1 MRRFLPIVLGLLLLG
16 AAASAQDTRRQE
28 SRKAQL
34 EKEIAAINRQL
45 KDNARSSSRAL
56 TDLALVRRKIAARQE
71 LIAESDR
78 EIRALDDSM
87 KVRQQEIDRL
97 QARHDT
103 LSLYYNRLVRGAYKN
118 RDSRLWYMYILS
130 SENIGQAVRRFGYLR
145 GLSRNMSEQAKRI
158 QETAAALELE
168 KERLAGLKEE
178 AQVLRGQRQAD
189 VDALRGEEGESAG
202 LVARLEKDRRK
213 YQNDLKKK
221 NREVEALNREIAE
234 IIRKATAKPKS
245 GGKSTSKGGKTTS
258 TAVDEKL
265 SSSFAAN
272 KGRLPWPV
280 EGTVIESY
288 GQHYH
293 PVYKNVKL
301 PFNNGVTLAVSRGAQ
316 AHAVFD
322 GTVAQVVVIPGYNQS
337 RGAQA
342 HAVFDGTV
350 AQVVVIPGY
359 NQCVLVQHGSYFTFY
374 CKLKAVSVKAGEKV
388 KTGQVL
394 GTVDTLSGE
403 DQFHFQLWQE
413 RTPQNPENWLR

>member
-1 MRRFLPIVLGLLLLG
+1 MRRLIPIVLGLLLLG
-16 AAASAQDTRRQE
+16 AAVSAQDTRRQE

-34 EKEIAAINRQL
+34 EKEIATINQQL

-56 TDLALVRRKIAARQE
+56 TDLSLVRRKISARQE

-78 EIRALDDSM
+78 EIRALDDSIRV
-87 KVRQQEIDRL
+87 KQKEIDRL

-103 LSLYYNRLVRGAYKN
+103 LSLYYNRLVRSAYKN
-118 RDSRLWYMYILS
+118 RDSRIWYMYILS
-130 SENIGQAVRRFGYLR
+130 SENIGQAVRRFGYLK
-145 GLSRNMSEQAKRI
+145 GLSKNMSDQARQI
-158 QETAAALELE
+158 QETAAVLEVE
-168 KERLAGLKEE
+168 KERLAGMRDE
-178 AQVLRGQRQAD
+178 ARTLRSQRQAD
-189 VDALRGEEGESAG
+189 VDALRSEEGENAN
-202 LVARLEKDRRK
+202 LVARLQKDRKK
-213 YQNDLKKK
+213 YQSDLQKK

-245 GGKSTSKGGKTTS
+245 SSNTNKSNSGGGKTTS

-265 SSSFAAN
+265 SSNFAAN

-280 EGTVIESY
+280 EGSVIESY

-301 PFNNGVTLAVSRGAQ
+301 PFNNGVTLAVARGAQ
-316 AHAVFD
+316 AKAVFD
-322 GTVAQVVVIPGYNQS
+322 GTVS
-337 RGAQA
+337 
-342 HAVFDGTV
+342 
-350 AQVVVIPGY
+350 QVVVIPGY

-374 CKLKAVSVKAGEKV
+374 CKLKSVSVKAGEKV

>member
-213 YQNDLKKK
+213 YQNDLMKK

-245 GGKSTSKGGKTTS
+245 GGKSTAKGGKTTS
-258 TAVDEKL
+258 TAVDETL
-265 SSSFAAN
+265 SKNFAAN

-301 PFNNGVTLAVSRGAQ
+301 PFNNGVTLAVA
-316 AHAVFD
+316 
-322 GTVAQVVVIPGYNQS
+322 

>member
-1 MRRFLPIVLGLLLLG
+1 MRRFLPIVLGLLLVG
-16 AAASAQDTRRQE
+16 AAVSAQDTRRQE

-130 SENIGQAVRRFGYLR
+130 SENIGQAVRRFGYLK
-145 GLSRNMSEQAKRI
+145 GLSRNMSEQAKNI

-168 KERLAGLKEE
+168 KDRLAGLKEE

-189 VDALRGEEGESAG
+189 VDALRGEEGESAS

-213 YQNDLKKK
+213 YQDDLRKK
-221 NREVEALNREIAE
+221 NREVEALNREIAA
-234 IIRKATAKPKS
+234 IIRKATAKPKAS
-245 GGKSTSKGGKTTS
+245 GKSTAKGGKTTS
-258 TAVDEKL
+258 TAVDETL
-265 SSSFAAN
+265 SKNFASN

-301 PFNNGVTLAVSRGAQ
+301 PFNNGVTLAVARGAQ
-316 AHAVFD
+316 AKAVFD
-322 GTVAQVVVIPGYNQS
+322 GTVS
-337 RGAQA
+337 
-342 HAVFDGTV
+342 
-350 AQVVVIPGY
+350 QVVVIPGY

-374 CKLKAVSVKAGEKV
+374 CKLKSVTVKAGEKV

>member
-1 MRRFLPIVLGLLLLG
+1 MRRFLPIVLGLLLVG
-16 AAASAQDTRRQE
+16 AAVSAQDTRRQE

-56 TDLALVRRKIAARQE
+56 TDLALVRRKISARQE

-130 SENIGQAVRRFGYLR
+130 SENIGQAVRRFGYLK
-145 GLSRNMSEQAKRI
+145 GLSRNMSEQAKNI

-168 KERLAGLKEE
+168 KDRLAGLKEE

-189 VDALRGEEGESAG
+189 VDALRGEEGESAS

-213 YQNDLKKK
+213 YQDDLRKK
-221 NREVEALNREIAE
+221 NREVEALNREIAA

-245 GGKSTSKGGKTTS
+245 SGKSTAKGGKTTS
-258 TAVDEKL
+258 TAVDETL
-265 SSSFAAN
+265 SKNFASN

-301 PFNNGVTLAVSRGAQ
+301 PFNNGVTLAVARGAQ
-316 AHAVFD
+316 AKAVFD
-322 GTVAQVVVIPGYNQS
+322 GTVS
-337 RGAQA
+337 
-342 HAVFDGTV
+342 
-350 AQVVVIPGY
+350 QVVVIPGY

-374 CKLKAVSVKAGEKV
+374 CKLKSVTVKAGEKV

-413 RTPQNPENWLR
+413 RNPQNPENWLR

>member
-1 MRRFLPIVLGLLLLG
+1 MRRFLPIVLGLLLVG
-16 AAASAQDTRRQE
+16 AAVSAQDTRRQE

-56 TDLALVRRKIAARQE
+56 TDLALVRRKISARQE

-130 SENIGQAVRRFGYLR
+130 SENIGQAVRRFGYLK
-145 GLSRNMSEQAKRI
+145 GLSRNMSEQGKRI
-158 QETAAALELE
+158 QETAAELELE
-168 KERLAGLKEE
+168 KERLAGLREE
-178 AQVLRGQRQAD
+178 AQALRGQRQAD
-189 VDALRGEEGESAG
+189 VDALRGEEGESAS

-213 YQNDLKKK
+213 YQDELRKK
-221 NREVEALNREIAE
+221 NREVEALNREIAA

-245 GGKSTSKGGKTTS
+245 SGKSTPKGGKTTS
-258 TAVDEKL
+258 TAVDETL
-265 SSSFAAN
+265 SKNFASN

-301 PFNNGVTLAVSRGAQ
+301 PFNNGVTLAVARGAQ
-316 AHAVFD
+316 AKAVFD
-322 GTVAQVVVIPGYNQS
+322 GTVS
-337 RGAQA
+337 
-342 HAVFDGTV
+342 
-350 AQVVVIPGY
+350 QVVVIPGY

-374 CKLKAVSVKAGEKV
+374 CKLKSVTVKAGEKV

>member
-1 MRRFLPIVLGLLLLG
+1 MRRILPIVLVLLLTG
-16 AAASAQDTRRQE
+16 AAVSAQDTRRQE
-28 SRKAQL
+28 TRKAQL

-56 TDLALVRRKIAARQE
+56 TDLSLVRRKIAARQE

-78 EIRALDDSM
+78 EIQALNDSM
-87 KVRQQEIDRL
+87 QVRQREIDRL

-103 LSLYYNRLVRGAYKN
+103 LSLYYNRLVRSAYKN
-118 RDSRLWYMYILS
+118 RDSRIWYMYILS
-130 SENIGQAVRRFGYLR
+130 SDNIGQAVRRFGYLK
-145 GLSRNMSEQAKRI
+145 GLSRNMSEQAKQI
-158 QETAAALELE
+158 QETAAVLEVE
-168 KERLAGLKEE
+168 KERLAGLKAD
-178 AQVLRGQRQAD
+178 AQALRNQRQSD
-189 VDALRGEEGESAG
+189 VEALRSEEGENAS

-213 YQNDLKKK
+213 YQQDLQKK

-245 GGKSTSKGGKTTS
+245 SGSTKKSGGKTTS

-265 SSSFAAN
+265 SNSFAAN

-280 EGTVIESY
+280 EGSVIESY

-293 PVYKNVKL
+293 PVYKNVKM

-316 AHAVFD
+316 VHAVFD
-322 GTVAQVVVIPGYNQS
+322 GTVTQVVM
-337 RGAQA
+337 
-342 HAVFDGTV
+342 
-350 AQVVVIPGY
+350 IPGY

-374 CKLKAVSVKAGEKV
+374 CKLKSVSVKAGDQV

-394 GTVDTLSGE
+394 GTVDTISGE
-403 DQFHFQLWQE
+403 DQFHFQLWKE
-413 RTPQNPENWLR
+413 RNPQNPENWLR

>member
-1 MRRFLPIVLGLLLLG
+1 MRRFLPVVLGLLLVG
-16 AAASAQDTRRQE
+16 AVVSAQDTRRQE

-56 TDLALVRRKIAARQE
+56 TDLSLVRRKIAARQE

-130 SENIGQAVRRFGYLR
+130 SENIGQAVRRFGYLK
-145 GLSRNMSEQAKRI
+145 GLSRNMSDQAKHI

-168 KERLAGLKEE
+168 KDRLAGLREE

-189 VDALRGEEGESAG
+189 VDALRSEEGESAS
-202 LVARLEKDRRK
+202 LVARLEKDRKK
-213 YQNDLKKK
+213 YQNDLRKK

-245 GGKSTSKGGKTTS
+245 GGKSTAKGGKTTS
-258 TAVDEKL
+258 TAIDETL
-265 SSSFAAN
+265 SKNFAAN

-301 PFNNGVTLAVSRGAQ
+301 PFNNGVTLAVARGAQ
-316 AHAVFD
+316 AKAVFD
-322 GTVAQVVVIPGYNQS
+322 GTVS
-337 RGAQA
+337 
-342 HAVFDGTV
+342 
-350 AQVVVIPGY
+350 QVVVIPGY

-374 CKLKAVSVKAGEKV
+374 CKLKSVTVKAGEKV

>member
-1 MRRFLPIVLGLLLLG
+1 MRRLLPIVLGLLLVG

-45 KDNARSSSRAL
+45 QDNARSSSRAL
-56 TDLALVRRKIAARQE
+56 TDLSLVRRKIAARQE

-87 KVRQQEIDRL
+87 KVRQREIDRL

-130 SENIGQAVRRFGYLR
+130 SENIGQAVRRFGYLK
-145 GLSRNMSEQAKRI
+145 GLSRNMSEQGKRI

-168 KERLAGLKEE
+168 KERLQGLRDE
-178 AQVLRGQRQAD
+178 AQALRRQRQAD
-189 VDALRGEEGESAG
+189 VDALRGEEGESAS
-202 LVARLEKDRRK
+202 LVARLEKDRKK

-245 GGKSTSKGGKTTS
+245 GSSSKKGGKTTS
-258 TAVDEKL
+258 TAIDETL
-265 SSSFAAN
+265 SNSFASN

-293 PVYKNVKL
+293 PVFKNVKL
-301 PFNNGVTLAVSRGAQ
+301 PFNNGVTLSVSRGAQ
-316 AHAVFD
+316 AKAVFD
-322 GTVAQVVVIPGYNQS
+322 GTV
-337 RGAQA
+337 
-342 HAVFDGTV
+342 T
-350 AQVVVIPGY
+350 QVVVIPGY
-359 NQCVLVQHGSYFTFY
+359 NQCVLVQHGAYFTFY
-374 CKLKAVSVKAGEKV
+374 CKLKSVTVKAGDKV

-394 GTVDTLSGE
+394 GTVDTISGE
-403 DQFHFQLWQE
+403 DQFHFQLWKE

>member
-1 MRRFLPIVLGLLLLG
+1 MRRFLPIVLGLLLVG
-16 AAASAQDTRRQE
+16 AAVSAQDTRRQE

-130 SENIGQAVRRFGYLR
+130 SENIGQAVRRFGYLK
-145 GLSRNMSEQAKRI
+145 GLSRNMSEQAKNI

-168 KERLAGLKEE
+168 KDRLAGLKEE

-189 VDALRGEEGESAG
+189 VDALRGEEGESAS

-213 YQNDLKKK
+213 YQDDLRKK
-221 NREVEALNREIAE
+221 NREVEALNREIAA

-245 GGKSTSKGGKTTS
+245 SGKSTAKGGKTTS
-258 TAVDEKL
+258 TAVDETL
-265 SSSFAAN
+265 SKNFASN

-301 PFNNGVTLAVSRGAQ
+301 PFNNGVTLAVARGAQ
-316 AHAVFD
+316 AKAVFD
-322 GTVAQVVVIPGYNQS
+322 GTVS
-337 RGAQA
+337 
-342 HAVFDGTV
+342 
-350 AQVVVIPGY
+350 QVVVIPGY

-374 CKLKAVSVKAGEKV
+374 CKLKSVTVKAGEKV

>member
-1 MRRFLPIVLGLLLLG
+1 MRRFLPIVLGLLLVG
-16 AAASAQDTRRQE
+16 AAVSAQDTRRQE

-56 TDLALVRRKIAARQE
+56 TDLSLVRRKIAARQE

-87 KVRQQEIDRL
+87 KVRQREIDRL

-130 SENIGQAVRRFGYLR
+130 SENIGQAVRRFGYLK
-145 GLSRNMSEQAKRI
+145 GLSRNMSEQGKRI

-189 VDALRGEEGESAG
+189 VDALRGEEGESAS
-202 LVARLEKDRRK
+202 LVARLEKDRKK
-213 YQNDLKKK
+213 YQNDLRKK

-245 GGKSTSKGGKTTS
+245 GGKSTAKGGKTTS
-258 TAVDEKL
+258 TAVDETL
-265 SSSFAAN
+265 SKNFASN

-301 PFNNGVTLAVSRGAQ
+301 PFNNGVTLAVA
-316 AHAVFD
+316 
-322 GTVAQVVVIPGYNQS
+322 

-374 CKLKAVSVKAGEKV
+374 CKLKSVSVKAGEKV

>member
-1 MRRFLPIVLGLLLLG
+1 MRRFLPIVLGLLLVG
-16 AAASAQDTRRQE
+16 AAVSAQDTRRQE

-56 TDLALVRRKIAARQE
+56 TDLSLVRRKIAARQE

-78 EIRALDDSM
+78 EIHALDDSM

-130 SENIGQAVRRFGYLR
+130 SENIGQAVRRFGYLK
-145 GLSRNMSEQAKRI
+145 GLSRNMSEQAKNI

-168 KERLAGLKEE
+168 KDRLAGLREE

-189 VDALRGEEGESAG
+189 VDALRGEEGESAS

-213 YQNDLKKK
+213 YQNDLRKK

-245 GGKSTSKGGKTTS
+245 GGKSTAKGGKTTS
-258 TAVDEKL
+258 TAVDETL
-265 SSSFAAN
+265 SKNFASN

-316 AHAVFD
+316 AKAVFD
-322 GTVAQVVVIPGYNQS
+322 GTVS
-337 RGAQA
+337 
-342 HAVFDGTV
+342 
-350 AQVVVIPGY
+350 QVVVIPGY
-359 NQCVLVQHGSYFTFY
+359 NQCVLVQHGAYFTFY
-374 CKLKAVSVKAGEKV
+374 CKLKSVTVKAGEKV

>member
-1 MRRFLPIVLGLLLLG
+1 MRKLIPIVLGLLLLG

-34 EKEIAAINRQL
+34 EKEIAVINQQL
-45 KDNARSSSRAL
+45 KDNAKSSSRAL
-56 TDLALVRRKIAARQE
+56 SDLSLVRRKISARQE

-78 EIRALDDSM
+78 EIHALDDSIR
-87 KVRQQEIDRL
+87 VRQKEIDRL

-103 LSLYYNRLVRGAYKN
+103 LTLYYNRLVRSAYKN
-118 RDSRLWYMYILS
+118 RDSRIWYMYILS
-130 SENIGQAVRRFGYLR
+130 SENIGQAVRRFGYLK
-145 GLSRNMSEQAKRI
+145 GLSKNMSEQARQI
-158 QETAAALELE
+158 QETAAVLEVE
-168 KERLAGLKEE
+168 KERLAGLRDE
-178 AQVLRGQRQAD
+178 ARTLRSQRQAD
-189 VDALRGEEGESAG
+189 VDALRSEEGENAS
-202 LVARLEKDRRK
+202 LVARLQKDRKK
-213 YQNDLKKK
+213 YQSDLQKK

-245 GGKSTSKGGKTTS
+245 SGTTGKSSGGKTTS

-265 SSSFAAN
+265 SSSFASN

-293 PVYKNVKL
+293 PVYKNIKL
-301 PFNNGVTLAVSRGAQ
+301 PFNNGVTLAVPRGAQ
-316 AHAVFD
+316 AK
-322 GTVAQVVVIPGYNQS
+322 
-337 RGAQA
+337 
-342 HAVFDGTV
+342 AVFDGTV

-374 CKLKAVSVKAGEKV
+374 CKLKSVTVKAGQQV

-394 GTVDTLSGE
+394 GTVDTISGE
-403 DQFHFQLWQE
+403 DQFHFQLWKE
-413 RTPQNPENWLR
+413 RSPQNPENWLR

>member
-1 MRRFLPIVLGLLLLG
+1 MRRFLPVVLGLLLMG
-16 AAASAQDTRRQE
+16 AAVSAQDTRRQE
-28 SRKAQL
+28 TRKAQL

-56 TDLALVRRKIAARQE
+56 TDLSLVRRKIAARQE

-78 EIRALDDSM
+78 EIQALNDSM
-87 KVRQQEIDRL
+87 QVRQREIDRL

-103 LSLYYNRLVRGAYKN
+103 LSLYYNRLVRSAYKN
-118 RDSRLWYMYILS
+118 RDSRIWYMYILS
-130 SENIGQAVRRFGYLR
+130 SDNIGQAVRRFGYLK
-145 GLSRNMSEQAKRI
+145 GLSRNMSEQAKHI

-168 KERLAGLKEE
+168 KERLAGLKAD
-178 AQVLRGQRQAD
+178 AQALRNQRQSD
-189 VDALRGEEGESAG
+189 VDALRSEEGENAS

-213 YQNDLKKK
+213 YQQDLQKK

-245 GGKSTSKGGKTTS
+245 SGNAKKSGGKTTS

-265 SSSFAAN
+265 SNSFAAN

-280 EGTVIESY
+280 EGSVIESY

-293 PVYKNVKL
+293 PVYKNVKM
-301 PFNNGVTLAVSRGAQ
+301 PFNNGVTLAVARGAQ
-316 AHAVFD
+316 VHAVFD
-322 GTVAQVVVIPGYNQS
+322 GTVTQVVM
-337 RGAQA
+337 
-342 HAVFDGTV
+342 
-350 AQVVVIPGY
+350 IPGY

-374 CKLKAVSVKAGEKV
+374 CKLKSVSVKAGDQV

-394 GTVDTLSGE
+394 GTVDTISGE
-403 DQFHFQLWQE
+403 DQFHFQLWKE
-413 RTPQNPENWLR
+413 RNPQNPENWLR

>member
-1 MRRFLPIVLGLLLLG
+1 MRRLLPIVLGLLLVG
-16 AAASAQDTRRQE
+16 TAVSAQDTRRQE

-87 KVRQQEIDRL
+87 RVRQQEIDRL

-130 SENIGQAVRRFGYLR
+130 SENIGQAVRRFGYLK
-145 GLSRNMSEQAKRI
+145 GLSRNMSEQGKRI

-168 KERLAGLKEE
+168 KERLAGLREE

-189 VDALRGEEGESAG
+189 VDALRREEGESAN

-213 YQNDLKKK
+213 YQDDLRKK

-234 IIRKATAKPKS
+234 IIRKATAKPKAS
-245 GGKSTSKGGKTTS
+245 SKTAKGGKTTS
-258 TAVDEKL
+258 TAVDETL
-265 SSSFAAN
+265 SKNFASN

-316 AHAVFD
+316 A
-322 GTVAQVVVIPGYNQS
+322 
-337 RGAQA
+337 R
-342 HAVFDGTV
+342 AVFDGTV

-374 CKLKAVSVKAGEKV
+374 CKLKSVTVKAGEKV

>member
-1 MRRFLPIVLGLLLLG
+1 MRRFLPIVLGLLLVG

-56 TDLALVRRKIAARQE
+56 TDLALVRRKISARQE

-245 GGKSTSKGGKTTS
+245 GGKSTAKGGKTTS
-258 TAVDEKL
+258 TAVDETL
-265 SSSFAAN
+265 SKNFAAN

-301 PFNNGVTLAVSRGAQ
+301 PFNNGVTLAVARGAQ
-316 AHAVFD
+316 AKAVFD
-322 GTVAQVVVIPGYNQS
+322 GTVS
-337 RGAQA
+337 
-342 HAVFDGTV
+342 
-350 AQVVVIPGY
+350 QVVVIPGY
-359 NQCVLVQHGSYFTFY
+359 NQCVLVQHGGYFTFY
-374 CKLKAVSVKAGEKV
+374 CKLASVNVKAGDKV

-394 GTVDTLSGE
+394 GRVDTIAGE
-403 DQFHFQLWQE
+403 TQLHFELWE
-413 RTPQNPENWLR
+413 GKTPRNPELWLK

>member
-1 MRRFLPIVLGLLLLG
+1 MKRLIPVVLGLLLLG

-34 EKEIAAINRQL
+34 EKEIAVINQQL
-45 KDNARSSSRAL
+45 KDNAKSSSRAL
-56 TDLALVRRKIAARQE
+56 SDLSLVRRKISARQE

-78 EIRALDDSM
+78 EIHALDDSIR
-87 KVRQQEIDRL
+87 VRQKEIDRL

-103 LSLYYNRLVRGAYKN
+103 LTLYYNRLVRSAYKN
-118 RDSRLWYMYILS
+118 RDSRIWYMYILS
-130 SENIGQAVRRFGYLR
+130 SENIGQAVRRFGYLK
-145 GLSRNMSEQAKRI
+145 GLSKNMSEQARQI
-158 QETAAALELE
+158 QETAAVLEVE
-168 KERLAGLKEE
+168 KERLAGLRDE
-178 AQVLRGQRQAD
+178 ARTLRSQRQAD
-189 VDALRGEEGESAG
+189 VDALRSEEGENAS
-202 LVARLEKDRRK
+202 LVARLQKDRKK
-213 YQNDLKKK
+213 YQSDLQKK

-245 GGKSTSKGGKTTS
+245 SGTTGKSSGGKTTS

-265 SSSFAAN
+265 SSSFASN

-293 PVYKNVKL
+293 PVYKNIKL
-301 PFNNGVTLAVSRGAQ
+301 PFNNGVTLAVPRGAQ
-316 AHAVFD
+316 AK
-322 GTVAQVVVIPGYNQS
+322 
-337 RGAQA
+337 
-342 HAVFDGTV
+342 AVFDGTV

-374 CKLKAVSVKAGEKV
+374 CKLKSVSVKAGQQV

-394 GTVDTLSGE
+394 GTVDTISGE
-403 DQFHFQLWQE
+403 DQFHYQLWKE
-413 RTPQNPENWLR
+413 RSPQNPENWLR

>member
-1 MRRFLPIVLGLLLLG
+1 MP
-16 AAASAQDTRRQE
+16 A
-28 SRKAQL
+28 
-34 EKEIAAINRQL
+34 
-45 KDNARSSSRAL
+45 
-56 TDLALVRRKIAARQE
+56 
-71 LIAESDR
+71 
-78 EIRALDDSM
+78 
-87 KVRQQEIDRL
+87 
-97 QARHDT
+97 
-103 LSLYYNRLVRGAYKN
+103 
-118 RDSRLWYMYILS
+118 S
-130 SENIGQAVRRFGYLR
+130 SENIGQAVRRFGYLK

-158 QETAAALELE
+158 QETAAELELE
-168 KERLAGLKEE
+168 RDRLAGLKEE

-189 VDALRGEEGESAG
+189 VEALRAEEGESAS

-213 YQNDLKKK
+213 YQDELRRK
-221 NREVEALNREIAE
+221 NREVEALNREIAA

-245 GGKSTSKGGKTTS
+245 GGKTSKGGKTTS

-322 GTVAQVVVIPGYNQS
+322 GTVAQVVVIPGYNQ
-337 RGAQA
+337 
-342 HAVFDGTV
+342 
-350 AQVVVIPGY
+350 
-359 NQCVLVQHGSYFTFY
+359 CVLVQHGSYFTFY
-374 CKLKAVSVKAGEKV
+374 CKLKSVTVKAGEKV
-388 KTGQVL
+388 KTGQAL

>member
-1 MRRFLPIVLGLLLLG
+1 MRKLIPIVLGLLLLG

-34 EKEIAAINRQL
+34 EKEIAVINQQL
-45 KDNARSSSRAL
+45 KDNAKSSSRAL
-56 TDLALVRRKIAARQE
+56 SDLSLVRRKISARQE

-78 EIRALDDSM
+78 EIRALDDSIRT
-87 KVRQQEIDRL
+87 KQKEIDRL

-103 LSLYYNRLVRGAYKN
+103 LTLYYNRLIRSAYKN
-118 RDSRLWYMYILS
+118 RDSRIWYMYILS
-130 SENIGQAVRRFGYLR
+130 SENIGQAVRRFGYLK
-145 GLSRNMSEQAKRI
+145 GLSKNMSDQARQI
-158 QETAAALELE
+158 QETAAVLEVE
-168 KERLAGLKEE
+168 KERLAGMRDE
-178 AQVLRGQRQAD
+178 ARALRSQRQAA
-189 VDALRGEEGESAG
+189 VDALRSEEGENAS
-202 LVARLEKDRRK
+202 LVARLQKDRKK
-213 YQNDLKKK
+213 YQSDLQKK

-245 GGKSTSKGGKTTS
+245 SGTTGKSSGGKTTS

-265 SSSFAAN
+265 SSSFASN

-293 PVYKNVKL
+293 PVYKNIKL
-301 PFNNGVTLAVSRGAQ
+301 PFNTGVTLAVPRGAQ
-316 AHAVFD
+316 AK
-322 GTVAQVVVIPGYNQS
+322 
-337 RGAQA
+337 
-342 HAVFDGTV
+342 AVFDGTV

-374 CKLKAVSVKAGEKV
+374 CKLKSVTVKAGQQV

-394 GTVDTLSGE
+394 GTVDTISGE
-403 DQFHFQLWQE
+403 DQFHFQLWKE
-413 RTPQNPENWLR
+413 RSPQNPENWLR

>member
-1 MRRFLPIVLGLLLLG
+1 MRRFLPIVLGLLLVG

-56 TDLALVRRKIAARQE
+56 TDLSLVRRKIAARQE

-87 KVRQQEIDRL
+87 KVRQREIDRL

-103 LSLYYNRLVRGAYKN
+103 LSLYYNRLVRSAYKN
-118 RDSRLWYMYILS
+118 RDSRVWYMYILS
-130 SENIGQAVRRFGYLR
+130 SESIGQAVRRFGYLR
-145 GLSRNMSEQAKRI
+145 GLSRNMSEQARRI
-158 QETAAALELE
+158 QEAAAALELE
-168 KERLAGLKEE
+168 KERLADLKAQ
-178 AQVLRGQRQAD
+178 AQVLRSRRQAD
-189 VDALRGEEGESAG
+189 VDALRAEEGESAS
-202 LVARLEKDRRK
+202 LVARLEKDRKK
-213 YQNDLKKK
+213 YQSELQKK

-245 GGKSTSKGGKTTS
+245 SGKSSSKGGKTTS
-258 TAVDEKL
+258 TAVDEAL
-265 SSSFAAN
+265 SKNFASN

-280 EGTVIESY
+280 EGTVVESY

-316 AHAVFD
+316 ARAVFD
-322 GTVAQVVVIPGYNQS
+322 GTV
-337 RGAQA
+337 
-342 HAVFDGTV
+342 TKV
-350 AQVVVIPGY
+350 ALIQGF
-359 NQCVLVQHGSYFTFY
+359 NQCVIVQHGSYFTLY
-374 CKLKAVSVKAGEKV
+374 CKLKTVGVKVGDKV
-388 KTGQVL
+388 TTGQVV
-394 GTVDTLSGE
+394 GVVDTISGE
-403 DQFHFQLWQE
+403 DQFHFQLWKE
-413 RTPQNPENWLR
+413 RTPQNPEDWLR

>member
-1 MRRFLPIVLGLLLLG
+1 MKRLIPIVLGLLLLG

-34 EKEIAAINRQL
+34 EKEIAVINKQL
-45 KDNARSSSRAL
+45 KDNAQSSSRAL
-56 TDLALVRRKIAARQE
+56 TDLSLVRRKISARQE

-78 EIRALDDSM
+78 EIHALDDSIRV
-87 KVRQQEIDRL
+87 KQKEIDRL

-103 LSLYYNRLVRGAYKN
+103 LSLYYNRLVRSAYKN
-118 RDSRLWYMYILS
+118 RDSRIWYMYILS
-130 SENIGQAVRRFGYLR
+130 SENIGQAVRRFGYLK
-145 GLSRNMSEQAKRI
+145 GLSKNMSDQARQI
-158 QETAAALELE
+158 QETAAVLEVE
-168 KERLAGLKEE
+168 KERLAVMRDD
-178 AQVLRGQRQAD
+178 ARTLRSQRQAD
-189 VDALRGEEGESAG
+189 VDALRSEEGESAS
-202 LVARLEKDRRK
+202 LVARLQKDRKK
-213 YQNDLKKK
+213 YQSDLQKK

-234 IIRKATAKPKS
+234 IIRKATAKPKTSS
-245 GGKSTSKGGKTTS
+245 GTNKNTGGKTTS

-280 EGTVIESY
+280 EGSVIESY

-301 PFNNGVTLAVSRGAQ
+301 PFNNGVTLAVARGAQ
-316 AHAVFD
+316 AKAVFD
-322 GTVAQVVVIPGYNQS
+322 GTVS
-337 RGAQA
+337 
-342 HAVFDGTV
+342 
-350 AQVVVIPGY
+350 QVVVIPGY

-374 CKLKAVSVKAGEKV
+374 CKLKSVTVKAGEKV

-413 RTPQNPENWLR
+413 RNPQNPESWLR

>member
-1 MRRFLPIVLGLLLLG
+1 MRRFLPVVLGLLLVG
-16 AAASAQDTRRQE
+16 AAVSAQDPRRQE

-56 TDLALVRRKIAARQE
+56 TDLSLVRRKIAARQE

-130 SENIGQAVRRFGYLR
+130 SENIGQAVRRFGYLK
-145 GLSRNMSEQAKRI
+145 GLSRNMSDQAKHI

-168 KERLAGLKEE
+168 KDRLAGLREE

-189 VDALRGEEGESAG
+189 VDALRSEEGESAS
-202 LVARLEKDRRK
+202 LVARLEKDRKK

-245 GGKSTSKGGKTTS
+245 GGKSTAKGGKTTS
-258 TAVDEKL
+258 TAIDETL
-265 SSSFAAN
+265 SKNFAAN

-301 PFNNGVTLAVSRGAQ
+301 PFNNGVTLAVARGAQ
-316 AHAVFD
+316 AKAVFD
-322 GTVAQVVVIPGYNQS
+322 GTVS
-337 RGAQA
+337 
-342 HAVFDGTV
+342 
-350 AQVVVIPGY
+350 QVVVIPGY

-374 CKLKAVSVKAGEKV
+374 CKLKSVTVKAGEKV

-413 RTPQNPENWLR
+413 RNPQNPENWLR

>member
-1 MRRFLPIVLGLLLLG
+1 MRRFLPIFLGLLLVG

-56 TDLALVRRKIAARQE
+56 TDLSLVRRKIAARQE

-130 SENIGQAVRRFGYLR
+130 SENIGQAVRRFGYLK
-145 GLSRNMSEQAKRI
+145 GLSRNMSEQGKRI
-158 QETAAALELE
+158 QETAAELELE
-168 KERLAGLKEE
+168 KERLAGLREE
-178 AQVLRGQRQAD
+178 AQALRGQRQAD
-189 VDALRGEEGESAG
+189 VDALRGEEGESAS

-213 YQNDLKKK
+213 YQDELRKK
-221 NREVEALNREIAE
+221 NREVEALNREIAA

-245 GGKSTSKGGKTTS
+245 GSKSSKGGKTTS

-322 GTVAQVVVIPGYNQS
+322 GTVAQVVVIPGYNQ
-337 RGAQA
+337 
-342 HAVFDGTV
+342 
-350 AQVVVIPGY
+350 
-359 NQCVLVQHGSYFTFY
+359 CVLVQHGSYFTFY
-374 CKLKAVSVKAGEKV
+374 CKLKSVSVKAGDKV
-388 KTGQVL
+388 KTGQAL

-403 DQFHFQLWQE
+403 DQFHFELWKE
-413 RTPQNPENWLR
+413 RAPQNPENWLR

>member
-1 MRRFLPIVLGLLLLG
+1 MRRFLPIVLGLLLVG
-16 AAASAQDTRRQE
+16 AAVSAQDTRRQE

-56 TDLALVRRKIAARQE
+56 TDLSLVRRKIAARQE

-130 SENIGQAVRRFGYLR
+130 SENIGQAVRRFGYLK
-145 GLSRNMSEQAKRI
+145 GLSRNMSDQAKHI

-168 KERLAGLKEE
+168 KDRLAGLREE

-189 VDALRGEEGESAG
+189 VDALRSEEGESAS
-202 LVARLEKDRRK
+202 LVARLEKDRKK

-245 GGKSTSKGGKTTS
+245 GGKSTAKGGKTTS
-258 TAVDEKL
+258 TAIDETL
-265 SSSFAAN
+265 SKNFAAN

-301 PFNNGVTLAVSRGAQ
+301 PFNNGVTLAVARGAQ
-316 AHAVFD
+316 AKAVFD
-322 GTVAQVVVIPGYNQS
+322 GTVS
-337 RGAQA
+337 
-342 HAVFDGTV
+342 
-350 AQVVVIPGY
+350 QVVVIPGY

-374 CKLKAVSVKAGEKV
+374 CKLKSVTVKAGEKV

-394 GTVDTLSGE
+394 GTVDTFSGE

-413 RTPQNPENWLR
+413 RNPQNPENWLR

>member
-1 MRRFLPIVLGLLLLG
+1 MRRFLPIVLGLLLVG
-16 AAASAQDTRRQE
+16 AAVSAQDTRRQE

-56 TDLALVRRKIAARQE
+56 TDLALVRRKISARQE

-130 SENIGQAVRRFGYLR
+130 SENIGQAVRRFGYLK
-145 GLSRNMSEQAKRI
+145 GLSRNMSEQAKNI

-168 KERLAGLKEE
+168 KDRLAGLKEE

-189 VDALRGEEGESAG
+189 VDALRGEEGESAS

-213 YQNDLKKK
+213 YQDDLRKK
-221 NREVEALNREIAE
+221 NHEVEALNREIAA

-245 GGKSTSKGGKTTS
+245 SGKSTAKGGKTTS
-258 TAVDEKL
+258 TAVDETL
-265 SSSFAAN
+265 SKNFASN

-301 PFNNGVTLAVSRGAQ
+301 PFNNGVTLAVARGAQ
-316 AHAVFD
+316 AKAVFD
-322 GTVAQVVVIPGYNQS
+322 GTVS
-337 RGAQA
+337 
-342 HAVFDGTV
+342 
-350 AQVVVIPGY
+350 QVVVIPGY
-359 NQCVLVQHGSYFTFY
+359 NQCVLVQHGSYFTFD
-374 CKLKAVSVKAGEKV
+374 CKLKSVTVKAGEKARYSAPWTPSPARTSSTSNSGRKGRRRTL
-388 KTGQVL
+388 KTGSVRA
-394 GTVDTLSGE
+394 S
-403 DQFHFQLWQE
+403 
-413 RTPQNPENWLR
+413 RAPC

>member
-1 MRRFLPIVLGLLLLG
+1 MRRFLPIVLGLLLVG
-16 AAASAQDTRRQE
+16 AAVSAQDTRRQE

-56 TDLALVRRKIAARQE
+56 TDLTLVRRKIAARQE

-87 KVRQQEIDRL
+87 KVRQKEIDRL

-130 SENIGQAVRRFGYLR
+130 SENIGQAVRRFGYLK
-145 GLSRNMSEQAKRI
+145 GLSRNMSEQAKHI

-168 KERLAGLKEE
+168 KERLAGLREE

-189 VDALRGEEGESAG
+189 VDALRGEEGESAS
-202 LVARLEKDRRK
+202 LVARLEKDRKK
-213 YQNDLKKK
+213 YQNDLRKK

-234 IIRKATAKPKS
+234 IIRKATAKPKAGS
-245 GGKSTSKGGKTTS
+245 KSTAKGGKTTS
-258 TAVDEKL
+258 TAIDETL
-265 SSSFAAN
+265 SKNFAAN

-316 AHAVFD
+316 AKAVFD
-322 GTVAQVVVIPGYNQS
+322 GTVS
-337 RGAQA
+337 
-342 HAVFDGTV
+342 
-350 AQVVVIPGY
+350 QVVVIPGY

-374 CKLKAVSVKAGEKV
+374 CKLKSVTVKAGEKV

>member
-1 MRRFLPIVLGLLLLG
+1 MGV
-16 AAASAQDTRRQE
+16 Q
-28 SRKAQL
+28 
-34 EKEIAAINRQL
+34 
-45 KDNARSSSRAL
+45 SSSI
-56 TDLALVRRKIAARQE
+56 VG
-71 LIAESDR
+71 S
-78 EIRALDDSM
+78 
-87 KVRQQEIDRL
+87 
-97 QARHDT
+97 
-103 LSLYYNRLVRGAYKN
+103 
-118 RDSRLWYMYILS
+118 
-130 SENIGQAVRRFGYLR
+130 
-145 GLSRNMSEQAKRI
+145 AKAFR
-158 QETAAALELE
+158 
-168 KERLAGLKEE
+168 
-178 AQVLRGQRQAD
+178 
-189 VDALRGEEGESAG
+189 VDALRGEEGESAR
-202 LVARLEKDRRK
+202 LVAQLEKDRTK
-213 YQNDLKKK
+213 YQNELKKK

-234 IIRKATAKPKS
+234 IIRKATQKSKSSGNAK
-245 GGKSTSKGGKTTS
+245 KGGKTTS

-265 SSSFAAN
+265 SNSFAAN

-301 PFNNGVTLAVSRGAQ
+301 PFNNGVTLAVA
-316 AHAVFD
+316 
-322 GTVAQVVVIPGYNQS
+322 

-374 CKLKAVSVKAGEKV
+374 CKLKSVSVKAGEKV

-394 GTVDTLSGE
+394 GTVDTLGGE

>member
-1 MRRFLPIVLGLLLLG
+1 MRRFLPVVLGLLLVG
-16 AAASAQDTRRQE
+16 AAVSAQDTRRQE

-45 KDNARSSSRAL
+45 KDNARSSNRAL
-56 TDLALVRRKIAARQE
+56 TDLSLVRRKIAARQE

-130 SENIGQAVRRFGYLR
+130 SENIGQAVRRFGYLK
-145 GLSRNMSEQAKRI
+145 GLSRNMSDQAKHI

-168 KERLAGLKEE
+168 KDRLAGLREE

-189 VDALRGEEGESAG
+189 VDALRSEEGEPAS
-202 LVARLEKDRRK
+202 LVARLEKDRKK

-245 GGKSTSKGGKTTS
+245 GGKSTAKGGKTTS
-258 TAVDEKL
+258 TAIDETL
-265 SSSFAAN
+265 SKNFAAN

-301 PFNNGVTLAVSRGAQ
+301 PFNNGVTLAVARGAQ
-316 AHAVFD
+316 AKAVFD
-322 GTVAQVVVIPGYNQS
+322 GTVS
-337 RGAQA
+337 
-342 HAVFDGTV
+342 
-350 AQVVVIPGY
+350 QVVVIPGY

-374 CKLKAVSVKAGEKV
+374 CKLKSVTVKAGEKV

-394 GTVDTLSGE
+394 GTVDTFSGE

-413 RTPQNPENWLR
+413 RNPQNPENWLR

>member
-45 KDNARSSSRAL
+45 KDNAKSSSRAL
-56 TDLALVRRKIAARQE
+56 TDLSLVRRKIAARQE

-87 KVRQQEIDRL
+87 KVRQREIDRL

-130 SENIGQAVRRFGYLR
+130 SENIGQAVRRFGYLK
-145 GLSRNMSEQAKRI
+145 GLSRNMSEQGKQI

-168 KERLAGLKEE
+168 KERLKGLKAD
-178 AQVLRGQRQAD
+178 AQAVRSQRQAD
-189 VDALRGEEGESAG
+189 VDALRSEEGESAS
-202 LVARLEKDRRK
+202 LVARLEKDRKK

-245 GGKSTSKGGKTTS
+245 SGKSTAKGGKTTF
-258 TAVDEKL
+258 TAIDETL
-265 SSSFAAN
+265 SKNFASN

-293 PVYKNVKL
+293 PVYKNIKL

-316 AHAVFD
+316 AKAVFD
-322 GTVAQVVVIPGYNQS
+322 GTVS
-337 RGAQA
+337 
-342 HAVFDGTV
+342 
-350 AQVVVIPGY
+350 QVVVIPGY
-359 NQCVLVQHGSYFTFY
+359 NQCVLVQHGAYFTFY
-374 CKLKAVSVKAGEKV
+374 CKLKSVSVKAGEKV

-394 GTVDTLSGE
+394 GTVDTISGE

>member
-1 MRRFLPIVLGLLLLG
+1 MRRFLPIVLGLLLVG
-16 AAASAQDTRRQE
+16 AAVSAQDTRRQE

-56 TDLALVRRKIAARQE
+56 TDLALVRRKISARQE

-130 SENIGQAVRRFGYLR
+130 SENIGQAVRRFGYLK
-145 GLSRNMSEQAKRI
+145 GLSRNMSEQAKNI

-168 KERLAGLKEE
+168 KDRLAGLKEE

-189 VDALRGEEGESAG
+189 VDALRGEEGESAS

-213 YQNDLKKK
+213 YQDDLRKK
-221 NREVEALNREIAE
+221 NREVEALNREIAA

-245 GGKSTSKGGKTTS
+245 SGKSTAKGGKTTS
-258 TAVDEKL
+258 TAVDETL
-265 SSSFAAN
+265 SKNFASN

-301 PFNNGVTLAVSRGAQ
+301 PFNNGVTLAVARGAQ
-316 AHAVFD
+316 AKAVFD
-322 GTVAQVVVIPGYNQS
+322 GTVS
-337 RGAQA
+337 
-342 HAVFDGTV
+342 
-350 AQVVVIPGY
+350 QVVVIPGY

-374 CKLKAVSVKAGEKV
+374 CKLKSVTVKARHRRHPLRRRPV
-388 KTGQVL
+388 PL
-394 GTVDTLSGE
+394 PALAGTHPAEPGKLAPVGPAA
-403 DQFHFQLWQE
+403 
-413 RTPQNPENWLR
+413 TPC

>member
-1 MRRFLPIVLGLLLLG
+1 MRRFLPVVLGLLLVG
-16 AAASAQDTRRQE
+16 AAVSAQDTRRQE

-45 KDNARSSSRAL
+45 KDNARSSNRAL
-56 TDLALVRRKIAARQE
+56 TDLSLVRRKIAARQE

-130 SENIGQAVRRFGYLR
+130 SENIGQAVRRFGYLK
-145 GLSRNMSEQAKRI
+145 GLSRNMSDQAKHI

-168 KERLAGLKEE
+168 KDRLAGLREE

-189 VDALRGEEGESAG
+189 VDALRSEEGESAS
-202 LVARLEKDRRK
+202 LVARLEKDRKK

-245 GGKSTSKGGKTTS
+245 GGKSTAKGGKTTS
-258 TAVDEKL
+258 TAIDETL
-265 SSSFAAN
+265 SKNFAAN

-301 PFNNGVTLAVSRGAQ
+301 PFNNGVTLAVARGAQ
-316 AHAVFD
+316 AKAVFD
-322 GTVAQVVVIPGYNQS
+322 GTVS
-337 RGAQA
+337 
-342 HAVFDGTV
+342 
-350 AQVVVIPGY
+350 QVVVIPGY

-374 CKLKAVSVKAGEKV
+374 CKLKSVTVKAGEKV

-394 GTVDTLSGE
+394 GTVDTFSGE

-413 RTPQNPENWLR
+413 RNPQNPENWLR